1 MGNNNNNN
9 GGKGSG
15 ILIALIIVALL
26 GLLGSC
32 GGEEDHDD
40 GKCDICG
47 KSATYSNSRE
57 EYCSKH
63 SRDAAEW
70 YMEQMLEED

>member
-1 MGNNNNNN
+1 MNI
-9 GGKGSG
+9 KKK
-15 ILIALIIVALL
+15 IALLLVAIMMMCTLTA
-26 GLLGSC
+26 C
-32 GGEEDHDD
+32 GEEDHDD

-63 SRDAAEW
+63 SMDAAEW
-70 YMEQMLEED
+70 YMKQMLEED